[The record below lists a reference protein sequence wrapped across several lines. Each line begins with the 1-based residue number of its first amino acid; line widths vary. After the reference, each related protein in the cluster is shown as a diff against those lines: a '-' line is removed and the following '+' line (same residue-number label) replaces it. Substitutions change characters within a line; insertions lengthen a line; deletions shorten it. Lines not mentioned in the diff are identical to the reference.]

1 MKKTPLHT
9 IYEQQKTFFDSG
21 KTLHYS
27 FRLAALLRLEDA
39 LNTYEDALIKALNED
54 LKKSALISDQTYE
67 KVWKTEYV
75 IMNCDWTYVP
85 LVWIRGFTIGAL

>member
-9 IYEQQKTFFDSG
+9 IYEQQKKFFDSG

-54 LKKSALISDQTYE
+54 
-67 KVWKTEYV
+67 
-75 IMNCDWTYVP
+75 
-85 LVWIRGFTIGAL
+85 